1 MRLLVAVDTL
11 GSISAAAR
19 SLGISQP
26 SATSRIRSL
35 EAEHRISLVRRSSR
49 GSVLT
54 SDGQAVCTWARA
66 VLREAAVLESGLG
79 ALTMR
84 RQVDLSVTASLTIAE
99 QMIPGWLALMHE
111 AFPDVRVSFAVENST
126 HVVESV
132 VSGRADLGFVEIPGR
147 LRAVSSVVV
156 GEDRLVVVV
165 TPGHRWTR
173 IRRPLSREALLQES
187 YVLREKGSGTRE
199 TFTAAL
205 RTEPQ
210 TAVTAGSTG
219 AVVASAVSGIAPAV
233 ASALSV
239 SEQLAVGRLVSIPT
253 QLDLTRPLRAVWA
266 RGARLRGTAADLVH
280 IARANRSG
288 HKT

>member
-1 MRLLVAVDTL
+1 M
-11 GSISAAAR
+11 
-19 SLGISQP
+19 
-26 SATSRIRSL
+26 
-35 EAEHRISLVRRSSR
+35 
-49 GSVLT
+49 
-54 SDGQAVCTWARA
+54 
-66 VLREAAVLESGLG
+66 
-79 ALTMR
+79 
-84 RQVDLSVTASLTIAE
+84 
-99 QMIPGWLALMHE
+99 
-111 AFPDVRVSFAVENST
+111 
-126 HVVESV
+126 
-132 VSGRADLGFVEIPGR
+132 
-147 LRAVSSVVV
+147 
-156 GEDRLVVVV
+156 
-165 TPGHRWTR
+165 
-173 IRRPLSREALLQES
+173 
-187 YVLREKGSGTRE
+187 LREKGSGTRE

-210 TAVTAGSTG
+210 AAVTAGSTG